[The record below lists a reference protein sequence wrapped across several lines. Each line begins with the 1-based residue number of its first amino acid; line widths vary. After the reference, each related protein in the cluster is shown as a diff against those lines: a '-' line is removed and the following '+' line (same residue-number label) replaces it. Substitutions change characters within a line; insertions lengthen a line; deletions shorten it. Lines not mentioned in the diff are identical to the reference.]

1 MKNLLFFTISLI
13 LTVNLY
19 SQDTLPKM
27 ELKHKG
33 FVASDSTSTFV
44 VIDYPDK
51 SKNDLYTNALTYL
64 NSIYGDP
71 EKVLSTVENESIIV
85 NGLTESIKGS
95 LDWYKYPMFYKIIIQ
110 FKDEKIRVE
119 PIITD
124 LTEITG
130 TGTINKYYVSNTD
143 SPKEVEI
150 NCIWMKSKKTNDYF
164 LFRDELKL
172 SIDNWINSYVK
183 NLVNGIENNDW

>member
-1 MKNLLFFTISLI
+1 
-13 LTVNLY
+13 
-19 SQDTLPKM
+19 M
-27 ELKHKG
+27 ELKHQG

-44 VIDYPDK
+44 VIEFPNK
-51 SKNDLYTNALTYL
+51 SKKELYTNTLTYL
-64 NSIYGDP
+64 NSIYGNP

-95 LDWYKYPMFYKIIIQ
+95 LDWYKYPMFYRIIIM
-110 FKDEKIRVE
+110 FKDEKIKLE
-119 PIITD
+119 PIITN

-130 TGTINKYYVSNTD
+130 TGTENKYYVSNTD

-150 NCIWMKSKKTNDYF
+150 NCIWMESKKNNGYF

-172 SIDNWINSYVK
+172 SIDNWFNSYVK
-183 NLVNGIENNDW
+183 SLKKGIKNNDW